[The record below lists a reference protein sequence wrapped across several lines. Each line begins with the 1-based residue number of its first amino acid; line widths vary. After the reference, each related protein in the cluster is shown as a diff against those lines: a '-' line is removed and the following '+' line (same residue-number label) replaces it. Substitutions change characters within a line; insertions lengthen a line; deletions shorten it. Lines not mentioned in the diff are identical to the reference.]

1 MSKLQENMTVFVPTK
16 EAVEEFHRNL
26 MEFNTLELENPE
38 KNEVTSKDLHP
49 YTRVSHLHNTKVTYN
64 VDDGLGYDYRKKREI
79 VIADAP
85 TLQVSSG
92 YYHLMILLID
102 AQSLLS
108 G

>member
-1 MSKLQENMTVFVPTK
+1 M
-16 EAVEEFHRNL
+16 
-26 MEFNTLELENPE
+26 
-38 KNEVTSKDLHP
+38 
-49 YTRVSHLHNTKVTYN
+49 TYN

-92 YYHLMILLID
+92 YHHHPIHVVDMKALNP
-102 AQSLLS
+102 

>member
-1 MSKLQENMTVFVPTK
+1 MGLLSKLQENMTVFVPTN

-38 KNEVTSKDLHP
+38 KNEVARKKKLLSRWEYHQL
-49 YTRVSHLHNTKVTYN
+49 LAKVTYN

-92 YYHLMILLID
+92 YHHLMIPLK
-102 AQSLLS
+102 
-108 G
+108 

>member
-1 MSKLQENMTVFVPTK
+1 M
-16 EAVEEFHRNL
+16 
-26 MEFNTLELENPE
+26 
-38 KNEVTSKDLHP
+38 
-49 YTRVSHLHNTKVTYN
+49 
-64 VDDGLGYDYRKKREI
+64 DDGLGYDYRKKREI